1 MRKVFDFTKAAFWV
15 GLLLTIYIFALLTTE
30 STKSYH
36 LRQKEDELQAQIEK
50 LQADIEELG
59 YKISYYK
66 TDEYKEKLAREKLNM
81 QSAGESVVIV
91 RGKNSPATTNGS
103 GLQKQS
109 HVPKTNFDAWFDF
122 LTGS

>member
-1 MRKVFDFTKAAFWV
+1 MRKIFDFTKVAFWV
-15 GLLLTIYIFALLTTE
+15 GLLLTIYIFALLTSE

-36 LRQKEDELQAQIEK
+36 LRQKEDELQAQIDK

-81 QSAGESVVIV
+81 QSPGESVVIV
-91 RGKNSPATTNGS
+91 RGKDNAGQSS
-103 GLQKQS
+103 SSVLQQHDYTAKSNPQ
-109 HVPKTNFDAWFDF
+109 AWLDF
-122 LTGS
+122 LAGS